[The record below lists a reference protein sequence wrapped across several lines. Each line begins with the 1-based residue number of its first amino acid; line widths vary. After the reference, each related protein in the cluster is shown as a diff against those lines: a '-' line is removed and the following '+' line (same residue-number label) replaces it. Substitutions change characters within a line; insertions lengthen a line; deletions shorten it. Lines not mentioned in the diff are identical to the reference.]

1 MSNLHFNQKCFMKQ
15 TIKSVC
21 LKVYFIEYFTATK
34 NATNRRHCPYTGEYV
49 PVKTGIL
56 AYLVAEVSEIVR
68 IQSECGKIRTRKNHV
83 FGNFSRSGS
92 IRKNDNNEAY
102 LSSNYISMFKW
113 CLLIKRQYLLKPSLD
128 N

>member
-56 AYLVAEVSEIVR
+56 AYLVVEVSEIVR

-92 IRKNDNNEAY
+92 IRKNDNKENQICPAMKH
-102 LSSNYISMFKW
+102 ISAVIIFR
-113 CLLIKRQYLLKPSLD
+113 CL
-128 N
+128 NGVF